1 MTKQLKTVA
10 LISLITLFGGII
22 VLDISRKLLI
32 LEGNTDMNEAE
43 AEAEAPAEAPV
54 EAPAEAPV
62 EAEAPAEAPVQ
73 APAEAP
79 VQAPAPAPAQKYKKD
94 PAQVVRYTAY

>member
-22 VLDISRKLLI
+22 VLDISRKLRI

-43 AEAEAPAEAPV
+43 
-54 EAPAEAPV
+54 AEAPV